1 MPQEALWY
9 VDLLVIFR
17 FNFLSIVGLAPT
29 NPKFIPHG
37 NSTSILLI
45 WTAPSPLGDTT
56 GYRISF
62 TAGDRT
68 NGFMDIND
76 IFTNNF
82 TLTNIIKGVKYRMSI
97 AGKSEQQCSIFRSAI
112 YSVWCVFHIYHN
124 YEGESVGG
132 GVDHKE
138 EDNEGSDADEVEAER
153 ENNGG
158 RGGSA
163 GVVVAGVL
171 LPLILLA
178 VATIAVVVLLVWRRR

>member
-1 MPQEALWY
+1 MALWISTTY
-9 VDLLVIFR
+9 L
-17 FNFLSIVGLAPT
+17 PT
-29 NPKFIPHG
+29 
-37 NSTSILLI
+37 
-45 WTAPSPLGDTT
+45 
-56 GYRISF
+56 Y
-62 TAGDRT
+62 
-68 NGFMDIND
+68 
-76 IFTNNF
+76 F

-97 AGKSEQQCSIFRSAI
+97 AGKSEHFFSIFRSAI

-138 EDNEGSDADEVEAER
+138 EDNEGSDADEVEEEG

-171 LPLILLA
+171 LPLIYTTSSCHHSCGSTPGLEKK
-178 VATIAVVVLLVWRRR
+178 V

>member
-1 MPQEALWY
+1 M
-9 VDLLVIFR
+9 IFR

-68 NGFMDIND
+68 YGFMDIND
-76 IFTNNF
+76 TFTNNF

-97 AGKSEQQCSIFRSAI
+97 AGKSEHFFSN
-112 YSVWCVFHIYHN
+112 SVAFSGQLYIV
-124 YEGESVGG
+124 
-132 GVDHKE
+132 
-138 EDNEGSDADEVEAER
+138 R
-153 ENNGG
+153 
-158 RGGSA
+158 
-163 GVVVAGVL
+163 GVVSTYNPRRACAARV
-171 LPLILLA
+171 
-178 VATIAVVVLLVWRRR
+178 TVVVLCVCVCVCVSRPLICDSRN